1 MPAATPA
8 RLVSTLQLLAWFS
21 LFIVT
26 IYHWIR
32 AAGRG
37 LIPRRQMSAD
47 SVQAP
52 SSKSALR
59 PHAPKHITLPQ
70 ESTGSES
77 SRTK

>member
-1 MPAATPA
+1 MYAGCDASSTCIDSSAP
-8 RLVSTLQLLAWFS
+8 RLVFVIHSYYIS
-21 LFIVT
+21 LDP
-26 IYHWIR
+26 R
-32 AAGRG
+32 RR
-37 LIPRRQMSAD
+37 RRQMSAD